1 MSDETLTVIP
11 LSVFRGIAGC
21 FQAHGLFA
29 EKAAWLREA
38 FRCFSDQ
45 PAAPPHHAS
54 GDRHGGDRHGGDRHG
69 GDRNGG
75 DRNGGD
81 RNGGGRREYREH
93 GPPDR
98 DRGGGGGRYRYG
110 DGQRDRGPPSGLR
123 RPVGLGHTAGVAS
136 APAEK
141 PRIGNRELSLENLA
155 RKDFLGVL
163 NKLSAANQATLIANF
178 AKVIRPDFADLYV
191 KLFWEG
197 FLRSSDYQPVQ
208 INLLTLFAEHF
219 PVQPRINALLSEYR
233 TERLWMPAEGVLPP
247 PTAAPAP
254 GAASATRGDAAADY
268 DDFCDYVKWRKKTVN
283 TIHAWRVL
291 AGSGWVAPDVLQEVL
306 SDVLADFRQSLAT
319 LPETV
324 KLAETLAE
332 QMFVY
337 AKSIGSAGALR
348 PETLAELRS
357 LPAES
362 FPPALRFK
370 IYDLRDFLGVK

>member
-1 MSDETLTVIP
+1 MSEEALSVIP
-11 LSVFRGIAGC
+11 LNVFREIAAG
-21 FQAHGLFA
+21 FQSCGLFA

-38 FRCFSDQ
+38 FRCFSDP
-45 PAAPPHHAS
+45 PAGPPHH
-54 GDRHGGDRHGGDRHG
+54 GGGGGGGGGDRDRHGGGRGH
-69 GDRNGG
+69 
-75 DRNGGD
+75 
-81 RNGGGRREYREH
+81 GRREYREH
-93 GPPDR
+93 GSHGSHDR
-98 DRGGGGGRYRYG
+98 GGNGGGGNGGGGGRYRYG
-110 DGQRDRGPPSGLR
+110 DGPRDRGPPNGLR
-123 RPVGLGHTAGVAS
+123 RPVGLGHASGIAS

-197 FLRSSDYQPVQ
+197 FLRSADYQPVQ

-219 PVQPRINALLSEYR
+219 PVQPHINALLSAYR
-233 TERLWMPAEGVLPP
+233 SERLWMPAEGVLPP
-247 PTAAPAP
+247 PLAAP
-254 GAASATRGDAAADY
+254 GAAGAASEPASRGDAAAEY
-268 DDFCDYVKWRKKTVN
+268 DDFCDYVKWRKRTVN

-291 AGSGWVAPDVLQEVL
+291 AGSGWVAPDVLQEML
-306 SDVLADFRQSLAT
+306 SEVLADFRASLAT
-319 LPETV
+319 FPDTV

-348 PETLAELRS
+348 PETLAELRA
-357 LPAES
+357 LPAAS

-370 IYDLRDFLGVK
+370 IYDLRDFLRV

>member
-1 MSDETLTVIP
+1 MSEEALSVIP
-11 LSVFRGIAGC
+11 LNVFREIAAG
-21 FQAHGLFA
+21 FQSCGLFA

-38 FRCFSDQ
+38 FRCFSDP
-45 PAAPPHHAS
+45 PAGPPHH
-54 GDRHGGDRHGGDRHG
+54 GGGGGDRHGDRG
-69 GDRNGG
+69 GGRGH
-75 DRNGGD
+75 
-81 RNGGGRREYREH
+81 GRREYREH
-93 GPPDR
+93 GSHDR
-98 DRGGGGGRYRYG
+98 GGNGGGGNGGGGGRYRYG
-110 DGQRDRGPPSGLR
+110 DGPRDRGPPNGLR
-123 RPVGLGHTAGVAS
+123 RPVGLGHAAGIAS

-197 FLRSSDYQPVQ
+197 FLRSADYQPVQ

-219 PVQPRINALLSEYR
+219 PVQPHINALLSAYR
-233 TERLWMPAEGVLPP
+233 SERLWMPAEGVLPP
-247 PTAAPAP
+247 PAAAADAEPA
-254 GAASATRGDAAADY
+254 SRGDAAAEY
-268 DDFCDYVKWRKKTVN
+268 DDFCDYVKWRKRTVN

-291 AGSGWVAPDVLQEVL
+291 AGSGWVAPDVLQEML
-306 SDVLADFRQSLAT
+306 SEVLADFRASLAT
-319 LPETV
+319 FPETV

-348 PETLAELRS
+348 PETLAELRA
-357 LPAES
+357 LPAAS

-370 IYDLRDFLGVK
+370 IYDLRDFLRV

>member
-1 MSDETLTVIP
+1 MNL
-11 LSVFRGIAGC
+11 
-21 FQAHGLFA
+21 
-29 EKAAWLREA
+29 
-38 FRCFSDQ
+38 
-45 PAAPPHHAS
+45 
-54 GDRHGGDRHGGDRHG
+54 
-69 GDRNGG
+69 RNGPG
-75 DRNGGD
+75 KA
-81 RNGGGRREYREH
+81 
-93 GPPDR
+93 PSDR
-98 DRGGGGGRYRYG
+98 DRDRGGGGRYRYG

-247 PTAAPAP
+247 PTAAPALRATSSHRSP
-254 GAASATRGDAAADY
+254 AFSAPPQRSSRLVVCCGMRATSTPQPDSCCRG
-268 DDFCDYVKWRKKTVN
+268 
-283 TIHAWRVL
+283 
-291 AGSGWVAPDVLQEVL
+291 
-306 SDVLADFRQSLAT
+306 
-319 LPETV
+319 
-324 KLAETLAE
+324 
-332 QMFVY
+332 
-337 AKSIGSAGALR
+337 
-348 PETLAELRS
+348 
-357 LPAES
+357 
-362 FPPALRFK
+362 
-370 IYDLRDFLGVK
+370 

>member
-1 MSDETLTVIP
+1 MSEEALAVIP
-11 LSVFRGIAGC
+11 LNVFREIAAG
-21 FQAHGLFA
+21 FQPRGLFA

-38 FRCFSDQ
+38 FRCFSDP
-45 PAAPPHHAS
+45 PAGPPHH
-54 GDRHGGDRHGGDRHG
+54 GGGGGGGDRHGGSDRHG
-69 GDRNGG
+69 GRGH
-75 DRNGGD
+75 
-81 RNGGGRREYREH
+81 GRREYREH
-93 GPPDR
+93 NSQDR
-98 DRGGGGGRYRYG
+98 GGGGGNGGGGGRYRYG
-110 DGQRDRGPPSGLR
+110 DGPRDRGPPNGLR
-123 RPVGLGHTAGVAS
+123 RPVGLGHAAGIAS

-197 FLRSSDYQPVQ
+197 FLRSADYQPVQ

-233 TERLWMPAEGVLPP
+233 TERLWMPAEGVLPSP
-247 PTAAPAP
+247 P
-254 GAASATRGDAAADY
+254 AASASSAASAADPNARGDAVAEY
-268 DDFCDYVKWRKKTVN
+268 DDFCDYVKWRKRTVN

-291 AGSGWVAPDVLQEVL
+291 AGSGWVSHDVLQEMLAEVL
-306 SDVLADFRQSLAT
+306 SDFRVSLAT
-319 LPETV
+319 FPDTV

-348 PETLAELRS
+348 PETLAELRA
-357 LPAES
+357 LPASS

-370 IYDLRDFLGVK
+370 IYDLRDFLRV